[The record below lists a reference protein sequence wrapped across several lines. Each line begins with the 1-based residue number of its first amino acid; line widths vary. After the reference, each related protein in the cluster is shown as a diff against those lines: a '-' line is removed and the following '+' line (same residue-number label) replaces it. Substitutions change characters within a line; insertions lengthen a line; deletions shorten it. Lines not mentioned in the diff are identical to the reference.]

1 MVERTDNTD
10 ILFIMPNF
18 SYGDL
23 EDIGPRCPPLGIAF
37 IAAYIEQIGYN
48 VKILDAFG
56 LNYDLDKVR
65 EEIKNQKPKVILVGT
80 MTANHKEGLSIME
93 AAKEIDSTLTVIC
106 GGPHVT
112 NLPEST
118 IMKPYVDYL
127 VINEGEITTHELLDM
142 IFKRRQLTL
151 PDIKGIIYKENGQMK
166 QTEKRP
172 FIVKLDE
179 IPMPAYHLLPMDSY
193 RAYGWLDE
201 GRRFTTMITSRGCP
215 FKCSFCIS
223 SKNFMHWW
231 RPRSAEKVFEEIL
244 LLYNKY
250 GVRHIYFQDD
260 EFLVDHARIK
270 KLADLIVEHK
280 LDLIWE
286 CLSRVNHI
294 DEDLLKD
301 MARSG
306 CKSVLYGIETGY
318 EEGFKK
324 INKPITLPMVEQ
336 AVRRT
341 QKHGIMVKVTF
352 IIGFPWESEKE
363 IKQTIRFAKK
373 LDADITFINT
383 LNPYPGSY
391 VYQEIVDNNLFVG
404 VGDNWEHHI
413 SHGTT
418 PIIRTKYLT
427 DKQLQYW
434 AGRAYLSVY
443 MRPKFI
449 YRKLCQ
455 VRNFKDLRRNVS
467 SGISLMELAVKRLF
481 LSKKEGV

>member
-1 MVERTDNTD
+1 MTEKKGVD
-10 ILFIMPNF
+10 ILFIAPNF
-18 SYGDL
+18 SYGALD
-23 EDIGPRCPPLGIAF
+23 DIGPRCPPLGIAF
-37 IAAYIEQIGYN
+37 IAGFIEQKGYN

-56 LNYDLDKVR
+56 LNDSIEQVS
-65 EEIKNQKPKVILVGT
+65 EEIKAQNPRVILVGT
-80 MTANHKEGLSIME
+80 MTASHKEGLRIME
-93 AAKEIDSTLTVIC
+93 AAKQIDPNIVVIC

-118 IMKPYVDYL
+118 IMKPFVDYL
-127 VINEGEITTHELLDM
+127 VINEGEITTLELLNM
-142 IFKRRQLTL
+142 IFKKQHLV
-151 PDIKGIIYKENGQMK
+151 PADIKGIIYKENGK
-166 QTEKRP
+166 IIRTEKRP

-179 IPMPAYHLLPMDSY
+179 IPMPAYHLLPMELY

-250 GVRHIYFQDD
+250 GIRHIYFQDD
-260 EFLVDHARIK
+260 EFLVDHSRIK
-270 KLADLIVEHK
+270 KLADLIISHK

-294 DEDLLKD
+294 DEDLLND

-318 EEGFKK
+318 EEGFRK
-324 INKPITLPMVEQ
+324 INKPITLEMIERVVPL
-336 AVRRT
+336 T
-341 QKHGIMVKVTF
+341 QKYGIMVKVTF

-434 AGRAYLSVY
+434 SGRAYLSVY
-443 MRPKFI
+443 MRPKYI
-449 YRKLCQ
+449 YKKLRQ
-455 VRNFKDLRRNVS
+455 VRNFKDLKRNVF
-467 SGISLMELAVKRLF
+467 SGISLMELAVKRVF
-481 LSKKEGV
+481 LSNEN